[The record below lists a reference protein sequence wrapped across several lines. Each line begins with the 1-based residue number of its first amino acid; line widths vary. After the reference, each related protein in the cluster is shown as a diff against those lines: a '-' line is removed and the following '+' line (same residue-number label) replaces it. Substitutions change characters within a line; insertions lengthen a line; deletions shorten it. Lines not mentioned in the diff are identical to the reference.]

1 MWRKTDF
8 RELLSYLL
16 VFTVVL
22 LLSSHS
28 KGNPNSRDSAG
39 TDSIVR
45 YEVLKDTIV
54 TSTAVITPNIITI
67 DSCETK
73 QAESVAG
80 AVDEITESVLYKIDT
95 LASTNFDS
103 VYTFEFVNDDE
114 ILASLDSLIGQ
125 EYFQYSCFESDVSV
139 LNSYDFCPD
148 LIPLYNPSDYRDR
161 LKYLDAGTPFNLVYN
176 KPVHNFIQ
184 LYAVKRREQVSRM
197 LGLAE
202 LYFPMF
208 EELLDL
214 YGLPAELKYLAIVES
229 ALKPNVKSRAG
240 AKGLWQFMYRTGR
253 LYGLSTTSYV
263 DDRCD
268 PYKSTEA
275 ACKYL
280 KFLYGLYDDWD
291 LALAAYNSGPGRVN
305 RAIRRSGGKKN
316 YWELWRYLPRET
328 RGYVP
333 AFIAVNYIMEY
344 ATEHNIYPTPPRF
357 FDYEH
362 DTVVVH
368 RRVEFNALTEVLNIS
383 LEDLRYLN
391 PTYKRDI
398 IPGIDGESY
407 VLSLPIEKI
416 GDFINNQEAIYNY
429 FVPAPTK
436 EGPTIPLQIA
446 KKTNESKENRIIHVV
461 KNGEVLGLIAEKYKV
476 GLSQIKD
483 WNNLYSSRIKI
494 GQKLVV
500 YSKVKS
506 VTKKEVAKKPEPR
519 KEQAENA
526 KYRYHTIQSGDTLW
540 DIAKLY
546 DGVSI
551 KQLKQLN
558 QISNYKKLKPGTRIR
573 ISPIS
578 S

>member
-1 MWRKTDF
+1 M
-8 RELLSYLL
+8 L
-16 VFTVVL
+16 V
-22 LLSSHS
+22 SSRTFAA
-28 KGNPNSRDSAG
+28 PNSTDSAG
-39 TDSIVR
+39 TDSIVSL
-45 YEVLKDTIV
+45 EIPKDTILKPI
-54 TSTAVITPNIITI
+54 AVAAPSISTI
-67 DSCETK
+67 DSCETEK
-73 QAESVAG
+73 PEPAESNAD
-80 AVDEITESVLYKIDT
+80 AAT
-95 LASTNFDS
+95 LLVSDQKDMLLSSDFDS
-103 VYTFEFVNDDE
+103 SYKFEFVEDDKF
-114 ILASLDSLIGQ
+114 LAAIDSLIGQ
-125 EYFQYSCFESDVSV
+125 EYFQYSCFESDASV

-148 LIPLYNPSDYRDR
+148 LVPLYNPSDYSAR
-161 LKYLDAGTPFNLVYN
+161 LKYLDAGTPFNLIYN

-208 EELLDL
+208 EEFLDL

-229 ALKPNVKSRAG
+229 ALKPNVRSRAG
-240 AKGLWQFMYRTGR
+240 AKGLWQFMYRTGK
-253 LYGLSTTSYV
+253 LYGLSTTSYI

-280 KFLYGLYDDWD
+280 KYLHGLYDDWD

-305 RAIRRSGGKKN
+305 RAIRRSGGKRN

-357 FDYEH
+357 FDYQH

-368 RRVEFNALTEVLNIS
+368 RRVEFDALTEVLNVS

-391 PTYKRDI
+391 PIYKRDI
-398 IPGIDGESY
+398 IPGIEGESY
-407 VLSLPIEKI
+407 VLALPIEKI

-429 FVPAPTK
+429 LLPTPPK
-436 EGPTIPLQIA
+436 EGPTIPLQAA
-446 KKTNESKENRIIHVV
+446 KQTASSNKTRIIHVV
-461 KNGEVLGLIAEKYKV
+461 KSGEVLGLISEKYKV

-483 WNNLYSSRIKI
+483 WNNLHSSRINV
-494 GQKLVV
+494 GQRLIV
-500 YSKVKS
+500 YSNVKS
-506 VTKKEVAKKPEPR
+506 TVRKKVATQPEPQN
-519 KEQAENA
+519 KKNTSG
-526 KYRYHTIQSGDTLW
+526 KFLYHTIQSGDTLW

-558 QISNYKKLKPGTRIR
+558 QISNDKKLKPGTRIR

>member
-1 MWRKTDF
+1 MSRKTDF
-8 RELLSYLL
+8 RNSTLFPL
-16 VFTVVL
+16 VFVAAILFSNLATAN
-22 LLSSHS
+22 S
-28 KGNPNSRDSAG
+28 NSRDSVG
-39 TDSIVR
+39 TDSTTS
-45 YEVLKDTIV
+45 YEVLKDTI
-54 TSTAVITPNIITI
+54 ITPIAIETPENTRN
-67 DSCETK
+67 DSCENQQSLSTTADVI
-73 QAESVAG
+73 AESVL
-80 AVDEITESVLYKIDT
+80 DEDDT
-95 LASTNFDS
+95 LLSTEFDS
-103 VYTFEFVNDDE
+103 VYRFEFVEDD
-114 ILASLDSLIGQ
+114 IFLASIDSLIGH
-125 EYFQYSCFESDVSV
+125 EYFQYSCFESDTSV
-139 LNSYDFCPD
+139 LNTYDFCPD
-148 LIPLYNPSDYRDR
+148 LVPLYNPSDYSDR

-184 LYAVKRREQVSRM
+184 LYAVKRRGQVSRM

-229 ALKPNVKSRAG
+229 ALKPNVRSRAG

-253 LYGLSTTSYV
+253 LYGLSTTSYI

-268 PYKSTEA
+268 PYKSTVA
-275 ACKYL
+275 ACRYL
-280 KFLYGLYDDWD
+280 KFLHGLYDDWD

-357 FDYEH
+357 FEYQQ

-368 RRVEFNALTEVLNIS
+368 RRVEFDALTQVLDIS
-383 LEDLRYLN
+383 LDDLRYLN

-398 IPGIDGESY
+398 IPGIPGESY
-407 VLSLPIEKI
+407 VLALPIEKI
-416 GDFINNQEAIYNY
+416 GDFLCNQEAIYNY
-429 FVPAPTK
+429 LLPTPPK
-436 EGPTIPLQIA
+436 EGPTIPLQVA
-446 KKTNESKENRIIHVV
+446 KKTISSNETRITHVV
-461 KNGEVLGLIAEKYKV
+461 RNGEVLGLIAEKYKV
-476 GLSQIKD
+476 GLSQLKD
-483 WNNLYSSRIKI
+483 WNNLYSSRIRV
-494 GQKLVV
+494 GQKLIV
-500 YSKVKS
+500 YAKVKAP
-506 VTKKEVAKKPEPR
+506 VKKEIVAKPAPKS
-519 KEQAENA
+519 KLD
-526 KYRYHTIQSGDTLW
+526 KDGKFRYHTIQSGDTLW

-558 QISNYKKLKPGTRIR
+558 QISNDKKLKPGTRIR